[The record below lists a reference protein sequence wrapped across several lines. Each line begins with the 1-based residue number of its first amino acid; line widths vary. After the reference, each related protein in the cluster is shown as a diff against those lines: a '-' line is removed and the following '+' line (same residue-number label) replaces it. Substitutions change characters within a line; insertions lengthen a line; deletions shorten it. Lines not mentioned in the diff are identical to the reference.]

1 MSLSNP
7 RIPKGK
13 LTLSDV
19 KMELFYLDDI
29 EETEEIESPYSKELE
44 QLESHQKELEKHLS
58 AIEIEQ
64 QKLAN
69 EKAAL
74 QAERQAIEELRRDA
88 EAEIEANKQA
98 FEKEKTQIYLT
109 ITDFLW
115 DESIDLAERIVHQ
128 AIDTRQ
134 IEVLPML
141 TEVIQKLPVAFD
153 KLKRH
158 HPPRNIKS
166 PKRRKYRHKIRLAFR
181 KHPLELRYA
190 TGLRRIYCRR
200 RKRILRLPH
209 HRNFSNTSQTKC
221 RTENFRRR

>member
-13 LTLSDV
+13 VTLSDV

-29 EETEEIESPYSKELE
+29 EETEEVESPYSKELE

-74 QAERQAIEELRRDA
+74 QAERQAIEELKREA
-88 EAEIEANKQA
+88 ETEIEANKQA
-98 FEKEKTQIYLT
+98 FEKEKTQMYLT

-153 KLKRH
+153 KLNVTT
-158 HPPRNIKS
+158 HPETLK
-166 PKRRKYRHKIRLAFR
+166 L
-181 KHPLELRYA
+181 
-190 TGLRRIYCRR
+190 
-200 RKRILRLPH
+200 
-209 HRNFSNTSQTKC
+209 
-221 RTENFRRR
+221 